1 MYVYTQVK
9 QLDAVYI
16 IQIKRIKIRGDH
28 MFSEKIIQN
37 LEKSSWIRAM
47 FEEGNRLAK
56 IHGPDKVYDFSLGN
70 PFGEPP
76 TEVQESL
83 KKHILSGEPGLHKY
97 MSNAGYPDVCVRIA
111 KSLEQESGVP
121 LSGENV
127 VMTVGAAGG
136 LNVVFKA
143 LLNEGEEVIVFAPYF
158 VEYGSYV
165 DNCGGKTVIV
175 PADTTSFQPNL
186 EQMEALITPKT
197 KAVII
202 NSPNNPT
209 GVVYTRES
217 LNQMAAIIRSKEE
230 AYGTTIYIVSD
241 EPYNKIVYDQVELPS
256 VLSIFQNAIIVNS
269 FSKSLGL
276 AGERI
281 GYIGASSRIEEV
293 SLLMKALA
301 YCNRT
306 LGFVNAPALFQR
318 VIADSLDARID
329 VEDYQAKRDFLYEN
343 LTRIGFSCIK
353 PQGAFYL
360 FPKSLIPDEVEFA
373 KIATKYNLLFVP
385 GSGFGCP
392 GHFRMS
398 YCVKFDTIKNS
409 IPAFEK
415 LAKEFQ

>member
-1 MYVYTQVK
+1 
-9 QLDAVYI
+9 
-16 IQIKRIKIRGDH
+16 
-28 MFSEKIIQN
+28 MFSEKIVRN

-56 IHGPDKVYDFSLGN
+56 IHGRDKVYDYSLGN

-76 TEVQESL
+76 AEVQESL
-83 KKHILSGEPGLHKY
+83 KKHVLSGEPGLHKY
-97 MSNAGYPDVCVRIA
+97 MSNAGFPDVCARIA
-111 KSLEQESGVP
+111 RSLEEESGVP
-121 LSGENV
+121 LAAEHV

-136 LNVVFKA
+136 LNVVFKS
-143 LLNEGEEVIVFAPYF
+143 LLNEGEEVLAFAPYF

-165 DNCGGKTVIV
+165 DNTGGRLVVV
-175 PADTTSFQPNL
+175 PADTATFQPNL
-186 EQMEALITPKT
+186 EELGRSITAKT

-209 GVVYTRES
+209 GVVYSEDS
-217 LNQMAAIIRSKEE
+217 LKAMAAILEAKERE
-230 AYGTTIYIVSD
+230 FGTTIYVVSD
-241 EPYNKIVYDQVELPS
+241 EPYSKVIYDGVTVPP
-256 VLSIFQNAIIVNS
+256 VLSLFKSAIIVNS

-281 GYIGASSRIEEV
+281 GYIAASSRIEDV
-293 SLLMKALA
+293 STLMKALA

-306 LGFVNAPALFQR
+306 LGFVNAPALFQK
-318 VIADSLDARID
+318 VIADSLDAKVD
-329 VEDYQAKRDFLYEN
+329 VEDYQAKRDFLYGH
-343 LTRIGFSCIK
+343 LTRLGFEIIK
-353 PQGAFYL
+353 PEGAFYL

-392 GHFRMS
+392 GYFRMS
-398 YCVKFDTIKNS
+398 YCVPFEMIRNS

-415 LAKEFQ
+415 LVEEFR